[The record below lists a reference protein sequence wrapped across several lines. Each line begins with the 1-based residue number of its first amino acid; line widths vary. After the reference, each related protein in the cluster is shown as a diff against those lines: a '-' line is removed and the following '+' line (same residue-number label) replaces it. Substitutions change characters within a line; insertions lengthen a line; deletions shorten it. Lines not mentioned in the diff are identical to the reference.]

1 MKDII
6 GDWIAEISLKDNGAL
21 FHKDTKDEYP
31 TLVNY
36 GDLRKLIK
44 LSEQAQ
50 SGRVDG
56 YANEAVQ
63 PCGQWQQLQ
72 PEPMDGFREELT
84 HLINKHSIENYCDM
98 PDFILA
104 KLVCGLITTIDEASK
119 DNLDWHGCDSVC
131 HPKTDSKNIV

>member
-50 SGRVDG
+50 SGCADCCTEG
-56 YANEAVQ
+56 EVQ
-63 PCGQWQQLQ
+63 PDLLAKI
-72 PEPMDGFREELT
+72 EKKFRENHEYYET
-84 HLINKHSIENYCDM
+84 HYKGKIASTFMIPTDIALI
-98 PDFILA
+98 
-104 KLVCGLITTIDEASK
+104 LVK
-119 DNLDWHGCDSVC
+119 NVLDSQQTV
-131 HPKTDSKNIV
+131 